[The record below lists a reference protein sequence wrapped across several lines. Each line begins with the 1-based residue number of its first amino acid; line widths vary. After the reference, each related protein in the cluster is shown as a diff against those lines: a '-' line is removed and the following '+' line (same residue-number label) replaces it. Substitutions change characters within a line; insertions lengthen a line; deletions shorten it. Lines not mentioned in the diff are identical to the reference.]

1 MPYTIS
7 VEKQIRDYLD
17 SLGMEHRRDV
27 KLALRE
33 LRNSRGDIIAL
44 GDQLDGFYRLR
55 FGPFRILFRYRPGKL
70 IDCIYINR
78 RALAYEVFEREIVD
92 KLREGR

>member
-17 SLGMEHRRDV
+17 FLGMEHRRDV
-27 KLALRE
+27 KRALRE
-33 LRNSRGDIIAL
+33 LRNSRGDIQSL
-44 GDQLDGFYRLR
+44 GDQLDGLYRLR

-70 IDCIYINR
+70 FECIYINR
-78 RALAYEVFEREIVD
+78 RALAYEVFKREIVE

>member
-1 MPYTIS
+1 MPYTIR

-17 SLGMEHRRDV
+17 FLGMEHRRDV
-27 KLALRE
+27 KRALRE
-33 LRNSRGDIIAL
+33 LRNSRGDIIAP
-44 GDQLDGFYRLR
+44 GDQLDGYYRLR
-55 FGPFRILFRYRPGKL
+55 FGPFRILFRYHPGKL
-70 IDCIYINR
+70 IECIYISR

>member
-1 MPYTIS
+1 MPHTIS

-17 SLGMEHRRDV
+17 FLGMEHRRDV
-27 KLALRE
+27 KRALRE
-33 LRNSRGDIIAL
+33 LRNSRGDIQSL

-55 FGPFRILFRYRPGKL
+55 FGPFRILFRYHPGKL
-70 IDCIYINR
+70 IECIYLNR
-78 RALAYEVFEREIVD
+78 RALVYEVFEREIVE